1 MSSPS
6 DRRDVRRSWRRNS
19 KSRDPDA
26 ADPGDYVPP
35 KLDTSMEV
43 NSGDFVTSPPKQR
56 GLTTGISTLFRRAAS
71 KERGAGSPP
80 VLTSISTSKGGS
92 KGNLD
97 DKLRAV
103 SAQQSKSPGPAQ
115 PMGQTT
121 SRLFC
126 NDDSDDSYESRIS
139 AISRGRE
146 EEDEIDDKR
155 IVRYRGFS
163 TSLQSLFLDESLVC
177 ASIGCFGLMLSN
189 RTEYLLEVRN
199 VQRGSESRSK
209 RRSSAVSHRH
219 PSRLIGYIL
228 LGTLL
233 SMGLTFIIFGFGSN
247 HTSVAM
253 SNWNDGK
260 TIVSTD
266 DDAAANTDDGAQQAA
281 DDANSNNNY
290 DDKAQQNADDA
301 NNNDDGAAAGDD
313 GAAAGD
319 DAGNRQLDSQQAVSA
334 WRGHRTVGICK
345 IRDSQQTFWE
355 PFMDFIRDEWK
366 DRPEQRHL
374 KKNKQTKSDA
384 GSTTR
389 SVLALLFLVVLGVVG
404 RRRRMRARYALAKA
418 RAQDDALH
426 YASSGSQKILTEE
439 DNYEGACSHT
449 LCGCYPIDPQM
460 DEDEQEEPE
469 LDEDGNKRKNQDCVA
484 RGFSC
489 LLATCC
495 GFICKCWAQCL
506 SICALAQEG
515 REIRLLVAPK
525 FQRIDYITHQPFS
538 EYQPSVNDLRRGW
551 LGKTRRKAGFLPHIQ
566 ALSRLSRYI
575 LIMFSS
581 TIVVLVVTLMFN
593 PRAQF
598 SWPDAIV
605 LFATFVQSF
614 LVIYVVHWI
623 FHKSDLSMDAVVK
636 YFAAGFLIATPSA
649 FIFEGLLVNIIL
661 GIAYTV
667 YSLLEFVCGYTF
679 VNWFVAHYRF
689 VWILG
694 ELVNAYVVA
703 AITEELCKY
712 YTFRTVE
719 HPDLIFLTGLNRN
732 HQDDAAA
739 LGGIVQYPYGVHQL
753 PKLNRN
759 NSFESMSQ
767 YSHRSTKSSRSE
779 LDNAEWIKRAA
790 TEEEFAEDENDART
804 FRQKAAALTTG
815 MIGVAVG
822 LACAENFLYVF
833 MLGGTDA
840 EDDAKGGGTMEE
852 WIVLLFRSIFPIHAL
867 GAAMQSINMIRKFV
881 ECSTD
886 KDHRIGVGRV
896 IMPAVLL
903 HGSFDAVLLGINV
916 YIESAW
922 DKLAQENNGDVEGKG
937 IPYNPLLINLI
948 AWVSITVI
956 MLAGLLWYYR
966 ENRNQRQRLILMEEE
981 EKAGLESFDS
991 AKPPVA
997 DIELV

>member
-1 MSSPS
+1 MSSSS

-19 KSRDPDA
+19 KSRNQDDT
-26 ADPGDYVPP
+26 DPGEYVPP
-35 KLDTSMEV
+35 KLDTSIEV

-71 KERGAGSPP
+71 KDRGDASSP
-80 VLTSISTSKGGS
+80 VLTSISSKGGS
-92 KGNLD
+92 KVNLD
-97 DKLRAV
+97 DALKAV
-103 SAQQSKSPGPAQ
+103 GAQQNKSPGPAQ

-146 EEDEIDDKR
+146 EEDEIEDKR
-155 IVRYRGFS
+155 VVRYRGFS
-163 TSLQSLFLDESLVC
+163 TSLQSLFLDESMVC

-199 VQRGSESRSK
+199 AQRGSASTSK
-209 RRSSAVSHRH
+209 RRSDLSHRL
-219 PSRLIGYIL
+219 PSRIIGYIL
-228 LGTLL
+228 LATLL

-247 HTSVAM
+247 HTSLAM
-253 SNWNDGK
+253 SNWNEGT
-260 TIVSTD
+260 TIVEAYT
-266 DDAAANTDDGAQQAA
+266 
-281 DDANSNNNY
+281 DDANANY
-290 DDKAQQNADDA
+290 NDDKVQRNADDA

-313 GAAAGD
+313 
-319 DAGNRQLDSQQAVSA
+319 AGNRQLDSKQTVSA
-334 WRGHRTVGICK
+334 WRGHRTIGICK

-355 PFMDFIRDEWK
+355 PFMDFIRNELK

-374 KKNKQTKSDA
+374 KNNKQKASDA

-389 SVLALLFLVVLGVVG
+389 SILAILFLVVLGVIG
-404 RRRRMRARYALAKA
+404 RRRRMRARYAIAKA
-418 RAQDDALH
+418 RAQDDALY
-426 YASSGSQKILTEE
+426 YASSGTHKILTEE

-469 LDEDGNKRKNQDCVA
+469 LDESGKKRKNQDCVA
-484 RGFSC
+484 RGFAC
-489 LLATCC
+489 LLAICC

-575 LIMFSS
+575 LITFSS
-581 TIVVLVVTLMFN
+581 TIIILVVTLMFN

-605 LFATFVQSF
+605 LFATFFQSF

-661 GIAYTV
+661 SIAYTV
-667 YSLLEFVCGYTF
+667 YSLLDFIFGYAF

-694 ELVNAYVVA
+694 ELINAYVVA
-703 AITEELCKY
+703 AMTEELCKY

-739 LGGIVQYPYGVHQL
+739 LGGVVQYPFGVHQL

-759 NSFESMSQ
+759 NSFESTSQ
-767 YSHRSTKSSRSE
+767 YSHRSSKSNRTE
-779 LDNAEWIKRAA
+779 LDNAEWIKQAA

-833 MLGGTDA
+833 VLGGTGA

-867 GAAMQSINMIRKFV
+867 SAAMQSINMIRKFI

-896 IMPAVLL
+896 ITPAILL

-948 AWVSITVI
+948 AWASITAI

-966 ENRNQRQRLILMEEE
+966 QNRNQRQRLILMEEE

-991 AKPPVA
+991 VKPPGS
-997 DIELV
+997 DIELM